1 MHRLHYTNMTHM
13 ILGLELLS
21 LGTVRHSVF
30 CDPLYIPI
38 QRLALAGNLRHS
50 FDVTQIN
57 LNPL

>member
-1 MHRLHYTNMTHM
+1 MTHV

-21 LGTVRHSVF
+21 QGTVRHSVL
-30 CDPLYIPI
+30 CHPLYVPK

-57 LNPL
+57 LNPLRLVVRL